1 MLCLLADIE
10 ILCAQPVFCKD
21 FRFFVVSDVA
31 LFLGPKNLSK
41 TSPKPLRNHD
51 QIESENKLFFNI
63 DFFRFWPRF
72 WRVWRP
78 QIGAKLAIFAVLG
91 GSKRRAKFERIFE
104 RIFSDLLE
112 DAAVTAK
119 GA

>member
-1 MLCLLADIE
+1 MFCLLADIE

-41 TSPKPLRNHD
+41 TSPKPFRNHD

-72 WRVWRP
+72 WRVLGL
-78 QIGAKLAIFAVLG
+78 QLGAKSAALLAAPGVLDPTAFFAC
-91 GSKRRAKFERIFE
+91 
-104 RIFSDLLE
+104 
-112 DAAVTAK
+112 
-119 GA
+119 